1 MSSAVATPGRGSSS
15 SNPGDPLH
23 KPGHAERNLSTTI
36 VWPMAMLRTLCWCAF
51 AICSASRLA
60 NAAETQAPDPLQAII
75 AGLPDRP
82 ARESLLPL
90 VRGDRSILIDLYT
103 RRRGVLLWS
112 TADGATA
119 AAHALVGA
127 LQAVAAY
134 GLRAEDYGADR
145 LATQLEALSVDHQ
158 ATDVQRALFDASL
171 SNSVLKLL
179 HDLHFGR
186 VDPHAAGFD
195 MPRRQ
200 DGFDGAA
207 YLERLAKQSD
217 AAAVLAEVEPNFLHY
232 RLLRKALTRYRAIA
246 DSTEL
251 ATLPTL
257 SVRSVSLGQRYL
269 GAAALR
275 RLLVVLG
282 NLPPEQGSRSDP
294 ILDGDLAAALKQFQ
308 YLHGLREDG
317 ILDKST
323 YAALTVPLAER
334 VRQIELTL
342 ERWRWVPPLQAPT
355 LIVNIPEFRLFL
367 FRSELDSEADM
378 LRMNVIVGRTYPKL
392 HTPVFTSDMKAV
404 VFRPFW
410 EVPAAIAQHELLPQ
424 LRKNPHYLET
434 QNLELVAS
442 NGQPSQPLT
451 VNSDSLRALAAGQLR
466 LRQRPGPDNALG
478 LIKFVLPN
486 SYSVYLHSTPAQRL
500 FDEPRRAFSH
510 GCIRVSD
517 PVALAAAVM
526 QGTAGDWTA
535 DRIRRAM
542 DGDVTFSVILAHP
555 VHVLILYGTAIASED
570 GAMHFFDDIYG
581 EDRRLEALLGLKPV
595 QTQLATRT

>member
-1 MSSAVATPGRGSSS
+1 M
-15 SNPGDPLH
+15 
-23 KPGHAERNLSTTI
+23 
-36 VWPMAMLRTLCWCAF
+36 
-51 AICSASRLA
+51 CSASGLA
-60 NAAETQAPDPLQAII
+60 NAAASQAPDQLQEII
-75 AGLPDRP
+75 AGLPDRT
-82 ARESLLPL
+82 
-90 VRGDRSILIDLYT
+90 VRGTLSDLYT
-103 RRRGVLLWS
+103 RRGGLLLWS
-112 TADGATA
+112 TTDGATA

-127 LQAVAAY
+127 LQAAATY

-145 LATQLEALSVDHQ
+145 LAAQLEALSVDHQ
-158 ATDVQRALFDASL
+158 ATHAQWALFDVSL
-171 SNSVLKLL
+171 SNSALRLL

-195 MPRRQ
+195 MPPRQ
-200 DGFDGAA
+200 DGFDGPA
-207 YLERLAKQSD
+207 YLERLATQSD
-217 AAAVLAEVEPNFLHY
+217 TAAVLAEVEPNFLHY
-232 RLLRKALTRYRAIA
+232 RLLRQALTRYRVIA
-246 DSTEL
+246 ATVEL
-251 ATLPTL
+251 AKLPAL

-275 RLLVVLG
+275 QLLVVLG
-282 NLPPEQGSRSDP
+282 NLPPEQISRSDP
-294 ILDGDLAAALKQFQ
+294 VLDGDLAAALKRFQ
-308 YLHGLREDG
+308 YLHGLRQDG
-317 ILDKST
+317 VLDKST
-323 YAALTVPLAER
+323 YAALTVPLTER

-342 ERWRWVPPLQAPT
+342 ERWRWVPPLRAPT

-367 FRSELDSEADM
+367 FESGLDSETDM

-392 HTPVFTSDMKAV
+392 HTPVFTSDMKTV

-424 LRKNPHYLET
+424 LRKNPRYLET

-442 NGQPSQPLT
+442 SGRASSPLT
-451 VNSDSLRALAAGQLR
+451 VNSDALRALAAGQLR

-526 QGTAGDWTA
+526 RGTPGDWTA
-535 DRIRRAM
+535 DKIRRAM
-542 DGDVTFSVILAHP
+542 NGDVTFSVNLAQP

-581 EDRRLEALLGLKPV
+581 EDRRLEALLRLQPV
-595 QTQLATRT
+595 RTSLATRT